1 MDNLRSWKE
10 GFESPNKPLNCGNS
24 GTTARFL
31 MAMVAGIG
39 ENIRID
45 GDDSLRGRDMSIV
58 AGALRD
64 LGCSVSGDSLPLTVQ
79 GPIKS
84 STARIDLSSSSQPLS
99 AMLLASPSFPFAV
112 NWRLTGR
119 E

>member
-1 MDNLRSWKE
+1 MQTSQPWQTALSQWGLRSFEKMVNGQSPELE
-10 GFESPNKPLNCGNS
+10 GGFRITNKPLNCGNS

-64 LGCSVSGDSLPLTVQ
+64 LGCSVSGDSC
-79 GPIKS
+79 
-84 STARIDLSSSSQPLS
+84 R
-99 AMLLASPSFPFAV
+99 
-112 NWRLTGR
+112 
-119 E
+119 